1 MNDAY
6 QQILGY
12 INGVWRRR
20 WYVIAIAWLICG
32 TGWTMVASLPDK
44 YESTARIYVDMDTM
58 LGPLMRGIAVEMN
71 LAQQID
77 LMQRTVF
84 SRPNL
89 EKISM
94 LTDLDLRVTTPEE
107 KDKLLDGLAKKLNL
121 VQQGR
126 NLFKVTYEDVDRQ
139 LTKRVV
145 QAVLQIFV
153 EGNLGASRKDMDT
166 TRKFLNDQLAD
177 YEKQLVE
184 AEAKLADFKRK
195 NLGMMP
201 GEKGYHE
208 HLTAVSTDV
217 ERTQSYLD
225 EATRVRETLQQ
236 QLAEVPAF
244 FTQQA
249 TGSQQASLTALSSGP
264 QDTPLGPESDTSLRI
279 YEMQKSIDSLLM
291 RYTENHPDVVVLKK
305 KIEELKAQQKKEVQD
320 RLEAQKDTKPIEP
333 LLSANDADK
342 TPNPLY
348 EQIKLQLVKQES
360 VVAALKQ
367 RLETRKDELA
377 KWKQMANTAPQVEA
391 ELQRLMRDYDVIR
404 KGYQELRAR
413 QESAKL
419 ARELET
425 KAQKVQFRI
434 VDPPLV
440 PMKPSGPNRPMF
452 LTGVLIGGIVAGL
465 AFAVVL
471 AQINSTF
478 SSVQALRSAFQ
489 LPVVGS
495 VTAISAPGEKWRRK
509 RELFSFVIVCLG
521 LLAAY
526 GGLTAVE
533 MIHKM

>member
-1 MNDAY
+1 MNEAF

-12 INGVWRRR
+12 ATGVWRRR

-32 TGWTMVASLPDK
+32 AGWTMVASLPDK
-44 YESTARIYVDMDTM
+44 YQSTARIYVDMDTM

-107 KDKLLDGLAKKLNL
+107 KDRMLDGLAKKLSL

-126 NLFKVTYEDVDRQ
+126 NLFRVTYEDVDRQ

-153 EGNLGASRKDMDT
+153 EGNLGASRKDMDA

-177 YEKQLVE
+177 YEKQLVD
-184 AEAKLADFKRK
+184 AEGKLADFKRK
-195 NLGMMP
+195 NMGMMP
-201 GEKGYHE
+201 GDKGYHE
-208 HLTAVSTDV
+208 HLTAVASEV
-217 ERTQSYLD
+217 ERTNSYLE

-236 QLAEVPAF
+236 QLAEVPQYFMQQNSA
-244 FTQQA
+244 TQQA
-249 TGSQQASLTALSSGP
+249 AMAMSSSP
-264 QDTPLGPESDTSLRI
+264 QNMPLGPESDTSLRI

-305 KIEELKAQQKKEVQD
+305 KIDELKAQQKKEIQE
-320 RLEAQKDTKPIEP
+320 RLEAQKDDAPIAP
-333 LLSANDADK
+333 IATGSNDDNK
-342 TPNPLY
+342 VPNPLY

-360 VVAALKQ
+360 IVAALKQ
-367 RLETRKDELA
+367 RLETRKEELA
-377 KWKQMANTAPQVEA
+377 KWRKMASTAPQVEA
-391 ELQRLMRDYDVIR
+391 ELQRLMRDYDVIK
-404 KGYQELRAR
+404 KGYQELRTR

-452 LTGVLIGGIVAGL
+452 LSGVLFGGIAAGL
-465 AFAVVL
+465 AFAL
-471 AQINSTF
+471 LLTQINSTF
-478 SSVQALRSAFQ
+478 ASVQSLRSAFQ

-495 VTAISAPGEKWRRK
+495 VTAIHAPGEKWRRK

-533 MIHKM
+533 MMHKV